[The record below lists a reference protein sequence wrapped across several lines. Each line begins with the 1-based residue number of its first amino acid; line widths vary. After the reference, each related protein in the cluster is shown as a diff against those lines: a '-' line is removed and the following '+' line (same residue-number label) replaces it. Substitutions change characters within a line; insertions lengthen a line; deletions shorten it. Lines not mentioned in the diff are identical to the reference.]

1 MITMGNAL
9 DPDRSLW
16 DLIAVEVRRQR
27 EQHEFSGSRLA
38 DLLGCDRST
47 VSRIENGLRRLSP
60 GYAAKLDRLWRTELL
75 FTRLVRLAYAS
86 DSGHWFASLIEYE
99 SLATRIKIWEL
110 AVIPGLLQTPDY
122 ARAVLSSGLSRNVDQ
137 DVEKRLARQAAV
149 FDRPTPPHVF
159 VILNWVVLE
168 QVFGD
173 AAIMRGQLAHLLE
186 MSERPNVS
194 MRVLDKDAG
203 GHIGVNG
210 SFRLLTVDDRD
221 VAYAEA
227 QGRGR
232 LILDASEVQYYALA
246 YDRLADIAAPLGSS
260 RALIE
265 RTMETYR

>member
-1 MITMGNAL
+1 MTVSSTL

-27 EQHEFSGSRLA
+27 ELHQLSGSQLA
-38 DLLGCDRST
+38 DLLECDRST

-60 GYAAKLDRLWRTELL
+60 AYATKLDNLWQAQLL
-75 FTRLVRLAYAS
+75 FTRLVRFAYIS
-86 DSGHWFASLIEYE
+86 DTGHWFTSLVEYE
-99 SLATRIKIWEL
+99 ARATRIKIWEL
-110 AVIPGLLQTPDY
+110 SVIPGLLQTPDY

-149 FDRPTPPHVF
+149 FDRPNPPHVF

-173 AAIMRGQLAHLLE
+173 AEIMRAQLAHLIE
-186 MSERPNVS
+186 MSERPNIS

-232 LILDASEVQYYALA
+232 LILDAPEVQYYALA
-246 YDRLADIAAPLGSS
+246 YDRLADVAAPLGPS

-265 RTMETYR
+265 RTMETYQ